1 MKHIVFCA
9 LYVQLATHMVVE
21 FRTQMTKHLLCTIF
35 ISQMKKRNMIV
46 QGRATAQSKVTFVPA
61 VLTHA
66 LY

>member
-21 FRTQMTKHLLCTIF
+21 FPTQMTKHLLCTIF
-35 ISQMKKRNMIV
+35 SFQMKEHMIV
-46 QGRATAQSKVTFVPA
+46 QSSATAQSKVTFVPA